1 MALALEL
8 GLDRAADGAVR
19 RAWAALERQ
28 GIESLVSHIP
38 SIRPHL
44 TLVVSEDAGGLR
56 ACAGELRGQII
67 PLRVE
72 LVGPGLFA
80 AEPAVLHLSVT
91 PTAALLD
98 VHARVATTLADA
110 GVELWP
116 HYAPG
121 AWMPHCTL
129 SMGVVRE
136 RLGDAIAA
144 CLDQP
149 LPIPAGLG
157 GARLTDS
164 LTGATSPL

>member
-8 GLDRAADGAVR
+8 GLDGAADAAVR
-19 RAWAALERQ
+19 GLWEALEQR
-28 GIESLVSHIP
+28 GVASLRSHTP

-44 TLVVSEDAGGLR
+44 TLVVSEDADGLR
-56 ACAGELRGQII
+56 ACAGELRSRIGSL
-67 PLRVE
+67 PVE

-80 AEPAVLHLSVT
+80 ADPAILYLSVA

-98 VHARVATTLADA
+98 LHARVAAAVADA

-116 HYAPG
+116 HYLPG
-121 AWMPHCTL
+121 EWVPHCTL
-129 SMGVVRE
+129 SMGVARE
-136 RLGDAIAA
+136 RLGDAIAT

-149 LPIPAGLG
+149 LPIPAGLRD
-157 GARLTDS
+157 ARLTDS